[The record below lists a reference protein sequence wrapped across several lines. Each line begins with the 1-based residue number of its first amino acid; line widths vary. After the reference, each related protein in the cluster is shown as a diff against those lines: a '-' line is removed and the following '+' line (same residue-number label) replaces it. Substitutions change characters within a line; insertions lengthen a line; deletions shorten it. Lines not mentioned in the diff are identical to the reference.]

1 MTAHGN
7 SLSIIVRV
15 AVRLDG
21 TPVDRL
27 DVVPATA
34 RPTCTMSIERVGTGS
49 EFRIGVP
56 ENITTVRLTN
66 TEVEVRIGR
75 VQLQS
80 NLPTPLPAAVLTNL
94 TLRLTNPNGRFLAI
108 PRALRP

>member
-1 MTAHGN
+1 LT
-7 SLSIIVRV
+7 V
-15 AVRLDG
+15 APRWTPYPLFLDLFLALIRASRWVSY
-21 TPVDRL
+21 PL
-27 DVVPATA
+27 
-34 RPTCTMSIERVGTGS
+34 
-49 EFRIGVP
+49 
-56 ENITTVRLTN
+56 TTVRLTN